1 MLHAGDEVGSET
13 GPPAATPRWAGTTFA
28 VLFAMNL
35 LDYLD
40 RNVLMSMQPQ
50 IKGEFHISNE
60 QWGLLASIF
69 LVSYSV
75 VSPAMGWLGDRY
87 RRTWLLGL
95 GVGVWSV
102 ATIGSGLARNF
113 GHLALARSVLG
124 VGEATYGVIAPT
136 LLLDLFARHQRARLL
151 SAFYL
156 AMPLGSALGLKLGA
170 YVATRYDWHMAFFVA
185 GVPSL
190 LAALVA
196 LVLPE
201 PVRGASEK
209 VSVDRLRAHERAGAT
224 REDYLD
230 LMVNASYTYS

>member
-1 MLHAGDEVGSET
+1 MPHTGDEVGSET
-13 GPPAATPRWAGTTFA
+13 GPPAATPRWARTTFA

-113 GHLALARSVLG
+113 GHLAPCAECPGGRRGDLRRHRADAPARPL
-124 VGEATYGVIAPT
+124 
-136 LLLDLFARHQRARLL
+136 RA
-151 SAFYL
+151 A
-156 AMPLGSALGLKLGA
+156 AAGPAALGLLPGHA
-170 YVATRYDWHMAFFVA
+170 A
-185 GVPSL
+185 GQ
-190 LAALVA
+190 
-196 LVLPE
+196 
-201 PVRGASEK
+201 RWG
-209 VSVDRLRAHERAGAT
+209 
-224 REDYLD
+224 
-230 LMVNASYTYS
+230 